1 VRRSGRAGRLV
12 GVTAVRRLHPRH
24 WDGRRL
30 LQFLTGLALLA
41 LAFGT
46 PAASTAPGAPPVTV
60 QASGAGSAAA
70 SARPAASVADTAT
83 VAAIERAPA
92 AVPAARGEV
101 PPAPVRAARE
111 SAGCQHDGSRVGRLV
126 PPAADS
132 AALAGVAQQ
141 AHGSRAPPRRG

>member
-1 VRRSGRAGRLV
+1 LV

-46 PAASTAPGAPPVTV
+46 PAASTAPGALTATV
-60 QASGAGSAAA
+60 QASGADSAAA
-70 SARPAASVADTAT
+70 TTVQVGLAGPVADTAT
-83 VAAIERAPA
+83 AAAIERAPA
-92 AVPAARGEV
+92 AVPAARGEAA
-101 PPAPVRAARE
+101 PAPVRAVRD
-111 SAGCQHDGSRVGRLV
+111 SAGCQHDGSRVGRAV

-132 AALAGVAQQ
+132 AALAGAAPQ

>member
-1 VRRSGRAGRLV
+1 LV

-46 PAASTAPGAPPVTV
+46 PAASTAPGAPPAMV

-70 SARPAASVADTAT
+70 TTVQVRPAASVADTAT
-83 VAAIERAPA
+83 IAAIERAPA
-92 AVPAARGEV
+92 AVPAARGQV
-101 PPAPVRAARE
+101 PPAPVRAVRE
-111 SAGCQHDGSRVGRLV
+111 SAGCQHDGSRVGRPA

-141 AHGSRAPPRRG
+141 AHGSRAPPLRG